1 MANMVFATTSAPRT
15 RTSTLRTKFDLVDSR
30 DLFGDEEALRAVL
43 RRDGYIF
50 MRGLL
55 YPDWVEDVGRHA
67 LSALQDAGWTEPGF
81 DPVYAP
87 PRLPVRAVAMRDAFA
102 DPGYRDILLDAGFN
116 AIPYDSPLAWL
127 MRQIMGPEG
136 FCYPLKV
143 PRVVYPASVVP
154 RHPGNL
160 VHKDFA
166 SVQDMLTCWVPLQSI
181 PTRLGGLALQPGSQ
195 TSTRVRPRPL
205 GRLERG
211 WRTTDYEPGDVL
223 IFHCLTTHAA
233 LPNTRGATAD
243 FGRVP
248 LADGRP
254 PDTAPDGARALGTGD
269 GIASVPGYRLVAP
282 GSRGPEPLRRSG
294 AAGIGAAAPFPRRR
308 PAVALRRLR
317 RTLSPAHPLRR
328 SVDRRSVGPAAMSQ
342 R

>member
-1 MANMVFATTSAPRT
+1 MANMVFATTTAPRT
-15 RTSTLRTKFDLVDSR
+15 RTSRLRTKFDLVDSR

-67 LSALQDAGWTEPGF
+67 LSSLQDAGWTEPGF

-154 RHPGNL
+154 RHPGNF

-166 SVQDMLTCWVPLQSI
+166 SVQDMLTCWIPLQSI

-233 LPNTRGATAD
+233 LPNHEERLRISAEYRWQMTD
-243 FGRVP
+243 LP
-248 LADGRP
+248 
-254 PDTAPDGARALGTGD
+254 APRRMVLGPWGQEM
-269 GIASVPGYRLVAP
+269 
-282 GSRGPEPLRRSG
+282 GSRQFRGTDWWRPVPSGLNLFDDPAQQESAQRRHFRDVIPPSRFVDF
-294 AAGIGAAAPFPRRR
+294 AG
-308 PAVALRRLR
+308 
-317 RTLSPAHPLRR
+317 T
-328 SVDRRSVGPAAMSQ
+328 
-342 R
+342 

>member
-1 MANMVFATTSAPRT
+1 MIPMVFATTSAPRT

-30 DLFGDEEALRAVL
+30 DLFGDTEALQAVL

-67 LSALQDAGWTEPGF
+67 LSALQDAGWTESGIN
-81 DPVYAP
+81 PVYAP
-87 PRLPVRAVAMRDAFA
+87 PRLPVRAVAMRDAFT
-102 DPGYRDILLDAGFN
+102 DPGYREILLDPGFN

-127 MRQIMGPEG
+127 MRQIMGPQG

-143 PRVVYPASVVP
+143 PRVVYPSSVVP

-160 VHKDFA
+160 VHKDFG
-166 SVQDMLTCWVPLQSI
+166 SVQDMLTCWIPLQSI

-195 TSTRVRPRPL
+195 TSARVRYRPL
-205 GRLERG
+205 ERLERG

-233 LPNTRGATAD
+233 LPNREERMRISAEY
-243 FGRVP
+243 RWQ
-248 LADGRP
+248 LADLP
-254 PDTAPDGARALGTGD
+254 APRRWSSVRWGKKWVRACSEAPTG
-269 GIASVPGYRLVAP
+269 G
-282 GSRGPEPLRRSG
+282 
-294 AAGIGAAAPFPRRR
+294 APFPRDSTSSTSNTTTVSRTG
-308 PAVALRRLR
+308 AVPRASIAPSRF
-317 RTLSPAHPLRR
+317 
-328 SVDRRSVGPAAMSQ
+328 VDFA
-342 R
+342 

>member
-1 MANMVFATTSAPRT
+1 MTNMVFTTTSTSRT
-15 RTSTLRTKFDLVDSR
+15 RTSTLRSKFDLVDSR
-30 DLFGDEEALRAVL
+30 DLFGDEDALRAVL

-67 LSALQDAGWTEPGF
+67 LSALQDAGWTEPGG
-81 DPVYAP
+81 DPMQAA
-87 PRLPVRAVAMRDAFA
+87 PRLPVRAVAMRDAFS
-102 DPGYRDILLDAGFN
+102 DPGYRDILLDPGFN

-160 VHKDFA
+160 VHKDFT
-166 SVQDMLTCWVPLQSI
+166 SVQDMLTSWIPLQSI

-195 TSTRVRPRPL
+195 TSARVRHRPL
-205 GRLERG
+205 DRLERG

-233 LPNTRGATAD
+233 LPNRQQRLRISAEYRWQLANMPTPRRMVLGPWGHEMGSRQFRGTD
-243 FGRVP
+243 WW
-248 LADGRP
+248 RP
-254 PDTAPDGARALGTGD
+254 VPDGLHLFDD
-269 GIASVPGYRLVAP
+269 GMQ
-282 GSRGPEPLRRSG
+282 RGVTH
-294 AAGIGAAAPFPRRR
+294 RRR
-308 PAVALRRLR
+308 PLEAIPPSRF
-317 RTLSPAHPLRR
+317 
-328 SVDRRSVGPAAMSQ
+328 VDFV
-342 R
+342 

>member
-55 YPDWVEDVGRHA
+55 YPEWVEDVGRHA
-67 LSALQDAGWTEPGF
+67 LSALQDAGWTESGF

-87 PRLPVRAVAMRDAFA
+87 PRLPVRAVAMRDAFS
-102 DPGYRDILLDAGFN
+102 DPGYRDILLDPGFN

-166 SVQDMLTCWVPLQSI
+166 SVQDMLTAWIPLESI

-195 TSTRVRPRPL
+195 TSTRVRHRPL
-205 GRLERG
+205 DRLERG

-233 LPNTRGATAD
+233 LPNHEERLRISAEYRWQMKDLPTPRRMVL
-243 FGRVP
+243 GRW
-248 LADGRP
+248 GQEM
-254 PDTAPDGARALGTGD
+254 
-269 GIASVPGYRLVAP
+269 
-282 GSRGPEPLRRSG
+282 GSRQFEDTDWWRPVPAGLNLFDGPAQQESTHRRRSRDVV
-294 AAGIGAAAPFPRRR
+294 PPSRF
-308 PAVALRRLR
+308 
-317 RTLSPAHPLRR
+317 
-328 SVDRRSVGPAAMSQ
+328 VDFA
-342 R
+342 

>member
-1 MANMVFATTSAPRT
+1 MTNMVFATTSAPRT
-15 RTSTLRTKFDLVDSR
+15 GPRRLRTKFDLVDSR
-30 DLFGDEEALRAVL
+30 ELFGDEEALRAVL

-67 LSALQDAGWTEPGF
+67 FSALQDAGWTEPGV
-81 DPVYAP
+81 DPLYAA
-87 PRLPVRAVAMRDAFA
+87 PRLPVRAVAMRDAFS
-102 DPGYRDILLDAGFN
+102 DPGYRDILLDPGFN

-166 SVQDMLTCWVPLQSI
+166 SVQDMLTCWIPLQSI

-195 TSTRVRPRPL
+195 TSARVRYRPL
-205 GRLERG
+205 ERLERG

-223 IFHCLTTHAA
+223 IFHCMTTHAA
-233 LPNTRGATAD
+233 LPNREERLRISAEY
-243 FGRVP
+243 RWQ
-248 LADGRP
+248 LADLP
-254 PDTAPDGARALGTGD
+254 APRRMVLGPLGAGD
-269 GIASVPGYRLVAP
+269 GIAPVPGHRLVAP
-282 GSRGPEPLRRSG
+282 GSRGPAPLRR
-294 AAGIGAAAPFPRRR
+294 AASTDGVPHRRR
-308 PAVALRRLR
+308 SRAAIPPSRF
-317 RTLSPAHPLRR
+317 
-328 SVDRRSVGPAAMSQ
+328 VDFA
-342 R
+342 